1 MAYNSSKGP
10 QQHGDVK
17 YEGDPLD
24 TQVDFENDFIALK
37 TNGQQRFIVSGSYIT
52 SSIPISCSVGI
63 TASAYVGDG
72 SGLTNMTGFSPIATY
87 NSSGNDRVI
96 TSVDSSTVQGEAG
109 LTYSGTILSA
119 AGQISASLGVTGS
132 LLYASASAGAG
143 TTVIYGGSATWTS
156 GSGLSS
162 KTTIS
167 HSGSHTTGS
176 LGTVSTTGGSTEY
189 RDSHTYFSLSTSGS
203 HATGSTGTTS
213 TLGGS
218 TEHSSSH
225 EYFRLSTSGSHATG
239 SDGTTTSVG
248 GLTTWSSGSGG
259 TTVVS
264 PSGSHTTGNVTATSL
279 NTVATVINA
288 IQISSS
294 LPLSASSIHAQTTSS
309 FLGPVG
315 IGITLPL
322 YDLHV
327 NGPGSTVAT
336 IDGGSSSDAF
346 LKFAT
351 NAVEKAYLKLGSGG
365 NLLMTHAATGGDII
379 LQAKPGGV
387 TTTYLTVDGTRT
399 ALTASVAVSASHA
412 ITAGSF
418 IGDGAGLTNMSG
430 ISPIA
435 TYNNAADNRVITS
448 VDATTVQGEAG
459 LTYSG
464 TILSAAGE
472 ISASLGVTGSSLN
485 TATTIIDGLH
495 VSSSLNISGSKFY
508 GDGANLTNT
517 GLITSYTNSTD
528 NRVLTSVNSS
538 TVNGEANLTFDGS
551 ALAVAGT
558 LAATVANNP
567 VAQLTHPTDNATG
580 AVLELINSKDGNA
593 GDADDFCGG
602 VVFKSTD
609 STSAATQYGKIS
621 TKIGSP
627 TDTSEAGYMLFDITT
642 GGTAATTYLRLDGV
656 TSAVTASVAV
666 SASHGITAGFLN
678 TLTTI
683 IDGLHISSSL
693 NISGSKFYGD
703 GSNLSGITAAPA
715 GSTTQ
720 IQYNNAG
727 SVAGSA
733 ALTLVNGGLNT
744 NILTAS
750 AAALVSGSLDV
761 SGSVRGKQ
769 LVYTTHAFTDGG
781 SPPHQGYLPFHDL
794 TENNNADYRHQMS
807 APFNGTLKKVIFRP
821 KNAQN
826 GAVTLE
832 LYIATQG
839 DAAIDNGVIAESVT
853 VTMGA
858 TGYTSSPFVLSGSNL
873 IAADDV
879 VGVRYTCN
887 AAPGDTNVTCI
898 WEYDTLGF

>member
-37 TNGQQRFIVSGSYIT
+37 TNGEQRFIVSGSFIT

-72 SGLTNMTGFSPIATY
+72 SGLTNMTGISPISIY
-87 NSSGNDRVI
+87 NSAADNRVI
-96 TSVDSSTVQGEAG
+96 TSVNSTTVQGEAN
-109 LTYSGTILSA
+109 LTHDGAILKSI
-119 AGQISASLGVTGS
+119 GQISASLGVSGSTGHFRILNASSIVGGSPLDISASSVTITGS
-132 LLYASASAGAG
+132 LTFSGSSTISASAGFFTAV
-143 TTVIYGGSATWTS
+143 TASSATVSVLTASAVSGGSPISIYGDTITMVGGGAGS
-156 GSGLSS
+156 
-162 KTTIS
+162 TTI
-167 HSGSHTTGS
+167 
-176 LGTVSTTGGSTEY
+176 
-189 RDSHTYFSLSTSGS
+189 TSA
-203 HATGSTGTTS
+203 H
-213 TLGGS
+213 L
-218 TEHSSSH
+218 
-225 EYFRLSTSGSHATG
+225 
-239 SDGTTTSVG
+239 
-248 GLTTWSSGSGG
+248 
-259 TTVVS
+259 
-264 PSGSHTTGNVTATSL
+264 
-279 NTVATVINA
+279 
-288 IQISSS
+288 SSS
-294 LPLSASSIHAQTTSS
+294 LSLSASSIHAQTTSS

-351 NAVEKAYLKLGSGG
+351 NAVEKAQLKLGAGG
-365 NLLMTHAATGGDII
+365 NFLMTHTATGGDII

-387 TTTYLTVDGTRT
+387 TTTYLTLDGTRS
-399 ALTASVAVSASHA
+399 ALTASVAVSASHG
-412 ITAGSF
+412 ITAGS
-418 IGDGAGLTNMSG
+418 
-430 ISPIA
+430 
-435 TYNNAADNRVITS
+435 
-448 VDATTVQGEAG
+448 
-459 LTYSG
+459 
-464 TILSAAGE
+464 
-472 ISASLGVTGSSLN
+472 LN
-485 TATTIIDGLH
+485 TLTTIVDGLH
-495 VSSSLNISGSKFY
+495 ISSSLNISGSKFY
-508 GDGANLTNT
+508 GDGTNLVNT
-517 GLITSYTNSTD
+517 GLITSYTNNTD

-538 TVNGEANLTFDGS
+538 TINGEANLTFDGS

-558 LAATVANNP
+558 LEATVANNP
-567 VAQLTHPTDNATG
+567 VAQLIHPADDVTG
-580 AVLELINSKDGNA
+580 AILELINSKAGNA
-593 GDADDFCGG
+593 GDANDFCGG
-602 VVFKSTD
+602 VVFKSKD

-627 TDTSEAGYMLFDITT
+627 TNTSEAGYMLFDITT
-642 GGTAATTYLRLDGV
+642 AGTTATTYLRLDGI
-656 TSAVTASVAV
+656 TSAITASVAV
-666 SASHGITAGFLN
+666 SASHGITAGSLN

-683 IDGLHISSSL
+683 VDGLHISSSL

-703 GSNLSGITAAPA
+703 GSTLSGITAAPA

-750 AAALVSGSLDV
+750 AAALISGSLDV

-781 SPPHQGYLPFHDL
+781 GSPYNGYLPFHEL
-794 TENNNADYRHQMS
+794 NEQVNADYRHQMQT
-807 APFNGTLKKVIFRP
+807 PFNGTLKKIVFRP

-832 LYIATQG
+832 LWIAGQG
-839 DAAIDNGVIAESVT
+839 DQAIDNGVIAESVT
-853 VTMGA
+853 VTMGSA
-858 TGYTSSPFVLSGSNL
+858 DNTSADFVLSGSSLLVAND
-873 IAADDV
+873 I
-879 VGVRYTCN
+879 VGIKYTAN
-887 AAPGDTNVTCI
+887 AAPGNTNVTCI